1 VSTADRG
8 HVGHLTLL
16 TAADTRPTP
25 ADRDLTGALVA
36 LIARAVDRLPTIACS
51 PGSCPTSSPGRCSPQ
66 QATPCPLPGVPTD
79 PVLAAGS
86 PVVAEVVERLA
97 VGDRYATFL
106 HPALDAGTG
115 ALRQV
120 TALDCSNETADR
132 LRAAVLLSPEPDLH
146 GLSRQDLHVL
156 GLSWPAGRTTS
167 ASPPR

>member
-1 VSTADRG
+1 
-8 HVGHLTLL
+8 
-16 TAADTRPTP
+16 
-25 ADRDLTGALVA
+25 
-36 LIARAVDRLPTIACS
+36 
-51 PGSCPTSSPGRCSPQ
+51 
-66 QATPCPLPGVPTD
+66 
-79 PVLAAGS
+79 VLAAGS

-146 GLSRQDLHVL
+146 GLSRHDLHVL
-156 GLSWPAGRTTS
+156 GLVVAGWEDDERIAAALTAPPRTSPTPPDAACSGAGRTLADRARRPRAARGAMRPQS
-167 ASPPR
+167 ASGAAG

>member
-1 VSTADRG
+1 M
-8 HVGHLTLL
+8 
-16 TAADTRPTP
+16 
-25 ADRDLTGALVA
+25 
-36 LIARAVDRLPTIACS
+36 
-51 PGSCPTSSPGRCSPQ
+51 
-66 QATPCPLPGVPTD
+66 
-79 PVLAAGS
+79 LAAGS

-146 GLSRQDLHVL
+146 GLSRHDLHVL
-156 GLSWPAGRTTS
+156 GLVVAGWEDHERIATALTAPPRTSPTPPDAACS
-167 ASPPR
+167 GWAHPRGPGSPSTRCARGCASPKRVRRRRVNRPRGCPMCPEPDLLLTPARQRPAFD